1 VGRDSIVGQGNRIH
15 SSEWSW
21 VSVEIINEARCA
33 IHEEYDISLIFER
46 CNSHAIAIV
55 SHHGVLISAFAIS
68 G

>member
-1 VGRDSIVGQGNRIH
+1 
-15 SSEWSW
+15 

-33 IHEEYDISLIFER
+33 IHDECDISLIFEC